1 MKERFS
7 CIDGIDELKDVCSGE
22 PFSILLPGLSVQNVD
37 RSKLDQTKTISCNDL
52 LRVFDV
58 DFYVLRDPDRLA
70 SVFTFFASRS
80 KTTAIF
86 SESVI
91 QRLRNEPP
99 IDYRFGK
106 YADEEVNRLAG
117 VFVESDL
124 EEVLPVYLIDLAFYL
139 GASTV
144 DLYGYDFCSTLEKT
158 HAFNLKKSKSKNG
171 KMISKSVFS
180 TDRWLAKKAEV
191 ENHSSRWDKSKIV
204 NRSRVSILDCFRK
217 EDFDE

>member
-22 PFSILLPGLSVQNVD
+22 PFSILLPGISVQNVD

-52 LRVFDV
+52 LRIFDV
-58 DFYVLRDPDRLA
+58 DFYVLQDSRKLDR
-70 SVFTFFASRS
+70 VFSSFSSRQR
-80 KTTAIF
+80 TTAIF
-86 SESVI
+86 SDSVI
-91 QRLRNEPP
+91 ERLNNEPP

-106 YADEEVNRLAG
+106 YADQETSRLAG
-117 VFVESDL
+117 IFVESNF

-158 HAFNLKKSKSKNG
+158 HAFNLTKTETKNG

-191 ENHSSRWDKSKIV
+191 EDHSSRWDKSKIV
-204 NRSRVSILDCFRK
+204 NRSRVSILDCFQK
-217 EDFDE
+217 EDFNE